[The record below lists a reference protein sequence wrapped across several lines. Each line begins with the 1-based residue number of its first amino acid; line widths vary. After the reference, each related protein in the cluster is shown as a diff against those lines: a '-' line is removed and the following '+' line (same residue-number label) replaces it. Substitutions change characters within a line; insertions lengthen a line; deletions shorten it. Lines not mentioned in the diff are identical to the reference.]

1 MSNKNEKL
9 LVTGASG
16 QLGRLVLKALLRNKA
31 SNIIATSR
39 NIEKLSDFAK
49 EGIEVRPA
57 DFNDQ
62 KSLVTAFRGADRML
76 LISTD
81 AIGARIE
88 QHKNAINAAKEAGVK
103 HIIYTSWPKAET
115 SKALVSEDH
124 LQTEK
129 LIKES
134 GLTYTILRN
143 FNYAENIFHS
153 IPTAIQMGVLY
164 GTAGEGKVA
173 YVTRE
178 DCANAAAG
186 AMLSDKHQNRIL
198 DITGPRAYSY
208 NELVGIISEVT
219 GKKLKYV
226 DLSEAEFKNALLKSG
241 MPEIWADVFVTF
253 DIAFKNGDTEKPS
266 NAVFELSGI
275 APKDFKDFIFENKDA
290 LLAPQNH

>member
-1 MSNKNEKL
+1 MSHSNEKL

-16 QLGRLVLKALLRNKA
+16 HLGRLVLNALLREKA
-31 SNIIATSR
+31 TNIIATSR
-39 NIEKLSDFAK
+39 NVEKLSAYAK
-49 EGIEVRPA
+49 KGVEIRPA
-57 DFNDQ
+57 DFSDY
-62 KSLVTAFRGADRML
+62 KSLVTAFRGADRLL

-153 IPTAIQMGVLY
+153 IPTAIQMGTLY
-164 GTAGEGKVA
+164 GTAGSGKVA

-186 AMLSDKHQNRIL
+186 ALLSEKHQNKIL
-198 DITGPRAYSY
+198 DVTGPRAYDY
-208 NELVGIISEVT
+208 KELVSIVSEVT
-219 GKKLKYV
+219 GKKLNYV
-226 DLSEAEFKNALLKSG
+226 DLPEADFKTALLKSG
-241 MPEIWADVFVTF
+241 LPEIWADVFVTF
-253 DIAFKNGDTEKPS
+253 DIAFRNGDTETPS
-266 NAVFELSGI
+266 NAVLELSGI
-275 APKDFKDFIFENKDA
+275 APKDFKQFLLENKEA
-290 LLAPQNH
+290 LVAPTAH

>member
-1 MSNKNEKL
+1 MSNTKEKL

-16 QLGRLVLKALLRNKA
+16 HLGRLVLKALIKNKA
-31 SNIIATSR
+31 ANIIATSR
-39 NIEKLSDFAK
+39 NIEKISEFAK
-49 EGIEVRPA
+49 DGVEIRPA

-62 KSLVTAFRGADRML
+62 KSLVTAFRGADRLL

-88 QHKNAINAAKEAGVK
+88 QHKNAISAAKEAGVK

-164 GTAGEGKVA
+164 GTAGAGKVA

-186 AMLSDKHQNRIL
+186 ALLSDKHQNKIL
-198 DITGPRAYSY
+198 DVTGPKAYNY
-208 NELVGIISEVT
+208 EELVGLVSEVT
-219 GKKLKYV
+219 GKNLKYV
-226 DLSEAEFKNALLKSG
+226 NLPEAEFKAALLKSG
-241 MPEIWADVFVTF
+241 LPEIWADVFVTF
-253 DIAFKNGDTEKPS
+253 DIAFRNGDTERPS
-266 NAVFELSGI
+266 NTVFELSGI
-275 APKDFKDFIFENKDA
+275 APKDFKDFLFENKVA
-290 LLAPQNH
+290 LLAPQTH

>member
-1 MSNKNEKL
+1 MSNTTEKL

-16 QLGRLVLKALLRNKA
+16 HLGRLVLTALLREKA
-31 SNIIATSR
+31 ANIIATSR
-39 NIEKLSDFAK
+39 SVEKLNEFAK
-49 EGIEVRPA
+49 QGVEVRPA
-57 DFNDQ
+57 DFEDYN
-62 KSLVTAFRGADRML
+62 SLVAAFRGADRLL

-129 LIKES
+129 MIKES

-143 FNYAENIFHS
+143 FNYSENIFFS
-153 IPTAIQMGVLY
+153 IPTAIQLGTLY
-164 GTAGEGKVA
+164 GTAGIGKVA

-186 AMLSDKHQNRIL
+186 ALLSTKHQNKTL
-198 DITGPRAYSY
+198 DITGPRAYDY
-208 NELVGIISEVT
+208 NELVSIVSEVT
-219 GKKLKYV
+219 GKKLNYV
-226 DLSEAEFKNALLKSG
+226 DLPEKEFKAALLKSG
-241 MPEIWADVFVTF
+241 LPEIWADVFVTF
-253 DIAFKNGDTEKPS
+253 DIAFRNGDTENTS
-266 NAVFELSGI
+266 NAVLELSGI
-275 APKDFKDFIFENKDA
+275 APKDFRQFIIENRDA
-290 LLAPQNH
+290 LLAPKAH